1 MGIWDK
7 IKNMLGITGNEGTAD
22 NNTDQTEQTK
32 ALEESNVGQA
42 EESKQNDKQE

>member
-7 IKNMLGITGNEGTAD
+7 IKNILGIAGNDGKAG
-22 NNTDQTEQTK
+22 NNIDQTEQAEAPK
-32 ALEESNVGQA
+32 ESNVGQA